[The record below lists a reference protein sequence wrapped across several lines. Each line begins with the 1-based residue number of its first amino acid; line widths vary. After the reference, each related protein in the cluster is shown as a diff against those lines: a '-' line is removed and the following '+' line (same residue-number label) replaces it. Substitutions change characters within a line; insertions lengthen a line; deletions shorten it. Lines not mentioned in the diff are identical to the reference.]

1 MQIFKS
7 GGGSKEG
14 KMMTRFGNEK
24 IAAEQGRKRLFLRE
38 KCFGFSSIM
47 KDEIRLVSL
56 QQRKYDR
63 KKTEYRNEKM

>member
-1 MQIFKS
+1 
-7 GGGSKEG
+7 
-14 KMMTRFGNEK
+14 MMTRFGNEK